1 MIPLPP
7 HHIYNFER
15 RLKKVIGT
23 KKKSY
28 LIFCVE
34 IIELSTTKILTL
46 NIHGRP

>member
-7 HHIYNFER
+7 LHSYNFER

-28 LIFCVE
+28 LIFCVK

-46 NIHGRP
+46 NIHRRP